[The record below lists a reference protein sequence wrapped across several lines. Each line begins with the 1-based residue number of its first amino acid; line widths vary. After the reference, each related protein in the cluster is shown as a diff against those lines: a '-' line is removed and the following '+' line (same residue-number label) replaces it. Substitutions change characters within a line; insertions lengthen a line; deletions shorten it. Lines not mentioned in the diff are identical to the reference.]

1 MPVAVMHAADRL
13 MAAIAQRRAPVCVGL
28 DPVFEKLPSAILRE
42 SSGNP
47 ERAIADFSFGIID
60 AIAPSVPCVKF
71 QSACYERY
79 GSAGFAAL
87 ERSIARARDAGL
99 QVILDAKR
107 GDIGISAEHYATAAF
122 DHLQVDW
129 LTVNGY
135 LGADSLSGFIRPG
148 KGLFVLVRT
157 SNPGGDELQ
166 ERTLSDGSTLAEAMG
181 DLVRQ
186 LGQGHMGESHFSAV
200 GAVVGATRP
209 ETAQRLRVRLPEQ
222 IFLVPGYGAQGGGV
236 DEVLPCF
243 NDDGHGAIVTASR
256 SIIFAFQPDDAN
268 WVHSVADAAA
278 TMAEQIGRATG
289 WRR

>member
-1 MPVAVMHAADRL
+1 MHAADRL

-28 DPVFEKLPSAILRE
+28 DPVLEKLPSAIRRA
-42 SSGNP
+42 SSGHP
-47 ERAIADFSFGIID
+47 ARAIADFSCSIID

-79 GSAGFAAL
+79 GSAGVAAL
-87 ERSIARARDAGL
+87 EQSIAKARESGL

-107 GDIGISAEHYATAAF
+107 GDIGLSAEHYAAAAF
-122 DHLQVDW
+122 DHLHVDW

-135 LGADSLSGFIRPG
+135 LGADSLSGFVRPG

-157 SNPGGDELQ
+157 SNPGGDDLQ
-166 ERTLSDGSTLAEAMG
+166 ERTLADGSSLAEAMG

-186 LGQGHMGESHFSAV
+186 LGHNHMGESRFSAV

-209 ETAQRLRVRLPEQ
+209 ETAQRLRSRLREQ

-236 DEVLPCF
+236 DEILPCF

-268 WVHSVADAAA
+268 WSRSVADAAA
-278 TMAEQIGRATG
+278 SMAEQIGRATG